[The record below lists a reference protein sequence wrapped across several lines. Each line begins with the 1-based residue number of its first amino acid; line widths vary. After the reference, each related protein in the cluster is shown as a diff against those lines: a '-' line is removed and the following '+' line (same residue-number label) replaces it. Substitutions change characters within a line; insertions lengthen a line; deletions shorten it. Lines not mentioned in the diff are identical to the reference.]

1 MLMVATYCQS
11 STKPF
16 KAPGPF
22 FIPSFVKLS
31 KNFGFS
37 DLLSHEQTIGRGTPG
52 YMAPEQ
58 YVDVSGTSYFGMSVD
73 IFALGVILYN
83 IRTSNTPF
91 GLGHRQLDEAYRLL
105 QDNPDSYWK
114 RRS

>member
-1 MLMVATYCQS
+1 
-11 STKPF
+11 
-16 KAPGPF
+16 
-22 FIPSFVKLS
+22 
-31 KNFGFS
+31 
-37 DLLSHEQTIGRGTPG
+37 
-52 YMAPEQ
+52 MAPEQ

-83 IRTSNTPF
+83 IRTSSTPF

-114 RRS
+114 